1 MKRSSSSL
9 KYTVYVNR
17 VTQLTQ
23 FSLHMF
29 LGLKIRVCADFLG
42 GWELSFE
49 LIFGGLF
56 PGLPSLVSEV
66 FPFFPPPSEVL

>member
-29 LGLKIRVCADFLG
+29 LGLKIRVCTVFLG
-42 GWELSFE
+42 GCELSFQ
-49 LIFGGLF
+49 LVFGGFFL
-56 PGLPSLVSEV
+56 GLHSLVSEV
-66 FPFFPPPSEVL
+66 R